1 VLELSSEK
9 PGIVAPEEEP
19 PPPPPEPEPAPA
31 ARTEPEAP
39 EDESAW
45 IEDYEEHING
55 EELPP
60 PKPKKK
66 RRHVGSII
74 VLVAIIIFMIV
85 WTLFTPNIMPE
96 TGSAYETWQPTL
108 YLGEFE
114 GYRDIWAGNMTWGVA
129 IRGEDATTNGTALNI
144 SVLVTKVDERLG
156 NWFFQGTSVSLKNVS
171 IYIDDEDE
179 TYLGSMSNWT
189 KTDLGLLATVSI
201 TFDQPGEYY
210 LYAYVKF
217 MVFMD
222 MRIGFLPLEA
232 VQITRAYLDVPIL
245 VT

>member
-31 ARTEPEAP
+31 AKKEPEAP
-39 EDESAW
+39 ENESAW

-60 PKPKKK
+60 PRRKKK
-66 RRHVGSII
+66 RHMGLII

-85 WTLFTPNIMPE
+85 WTLFTPNVMPE
-96 TGSAYETWQPTL
+96 TGSAYQTWEPTL
-108 YLGEFE
+108 YLGDFE
-114 GYRDIWAGNMTWGVA
+114 GYRDMWAGNMTWGVA
-129 IRGEDATTNGTALNI
+129 IRGQDAVMNHTVLNI
-144 SVLVTKVDERLG
+144 SVLITKVDEKPG

-171 IYIDDEDE
+171 IYIDDENE
-179 TYLGSMSNWT
+179 TYLGSMSDWT
-189 KTDLGLLATVSI
+189 ETDLGLLATVPVS
-201 TFDQPGEYY
+201 FNKSGEYY
-210 LYAYVKF
+210 LYVYVKF
-217 MVFMD
+217 MVFED

-232 VQITRAYLDVPIL
+232 LQIPRAYLDVPIM